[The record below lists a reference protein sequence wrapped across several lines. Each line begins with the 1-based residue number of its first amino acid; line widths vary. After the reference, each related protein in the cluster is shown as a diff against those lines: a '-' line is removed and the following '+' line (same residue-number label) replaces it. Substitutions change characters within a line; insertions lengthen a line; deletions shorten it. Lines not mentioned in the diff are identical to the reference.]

1 MKISILMPTYRR
13 PHQFKEALESL
24 ALQNRSLIGEI
35 VIGDDTPA
43 AGRAE
48 NLAVIEA
55 SGLSPLVRYLAHDP
69 PKGNYPNQLSL
80 GQRAV
85 HEYVLLLHDDD
96 HLCEHALDRLA
107 AACQAETNPAVKI
120 WFGRNL
126 VMDEDG
132 RIDEERSR
140 ADTKTYGKDGP
151 SAVRPV
157 WEWCLR
163 HSLPPNSWL
172 MRADTYREFMWGP
185 RDGNVGDWGMAV
197 RMANSGAL
205 GSFIAEDISKYRV
218 QAASVTGSGTNL
230 HYMYEIAHQLKVPPE
245 REAEKKELLLF
256 FAEVATMRYLRAGE
270 RGLAW
275 KCFLSPDWRWQRRF
289 SPRGIVTLAML
300 ATPVVLWR
308 WKLR

>member
-1 MKISILMPTYRR
+1 MTEPARTY
-13 PHQFKEALESL
+13 F
-24 ALQNRSLIGEI
+24 
-35 VIGDDTPA
+35 
-43 AGRAE
+43 
-48 NLAVIEA
+48 
-55 SGLSPLVRYLAHDP
+55 VRTFGCQMNEHD
-69 PKGNYPNQLSL
+69 S
-80 GQRAV
+80 
-85 HEYVLLLHDDD
+85 E
-96 HLCEHALDRLA
+96 RLA
-107 AACQAETNPAVKI
+107 GLLEADGYAEA
-120 WFGRNL
+120 
-126 VMDEDG
+126 DG
-132 RIDEERSR
+132 FDDADVVVLNTCCIREG

-300 ATPVVLWR
+300 ATPDVLWR